1 MLKQR
6 VLQHHFPQAQVRTD
20 AFDVNFSQPSEQY
33 VHIPAGL
40 PCQPFATH
48 GERRAERDE
57 RSITVSDAPARIAAH
72 VGARKIV
79 FIDVEEHADFLT
91 TGSKV
96 LERMHREL
104 KQLEL
109 KIVVFPP
116 ELFSPHV
123 FGGPVYRRR
132 VALRGEPECV
142 VSRLGPPPPLRPIRQ
157 PSKTIADVWLPDA
170 KIRPEQYVPGV
181 LTLIPNVVD
190 PRLPVVV
197 ATLQCGG
204 DQPYFEGSV
213 VKLKG
218 DDCEYVI
225 RAFESEK
232 SVRLMRDVIGDVAY
246 FPNVPIDSIV
256 EHVLKTYEVLGSAGT
271 GRSFTKMSVP
281 PLRHAKQ
288 LWLRNERAYSPD
300 WREMLAL
307 LELEETILDPLPADP
322 AVTDDQLAEI
332 VGDMLSMRMAEAMA
346 DRSVTRAEQYETAT
360 RLDIA
365 VASGDL
371 TFEARVAKTFPAG
384 CLHLSLLG
392 VGCFRC
398 PFEQRRNDC
407 SRLSRSSPAS
417 LCVC

>member
-1 MLKQR
+1 ML
-6 VLQHHFPQAQVRTD
+6 
-20 AFDVNFSQPSEQY
+20 
-33 VHIPAGL
+33 
-40 PCQPFATH
+40 
-48 GERRAERDE
+48 
-57 RSITVSDAPARIAAH
+57 SILDY
-72 VGARKIV
+72 
-79 FIDVEEHADFLT
+79 
-91 TGSKV
+91 
-96 LERMHREL
+96 
-104 KQLEL
+104 Q
-109 KIVVFPP
+109 
-116 ELFSPHV
+116 
-123 FGGPVYRRR
+123 
-132 VALRGEPECV
+132 
-142 VSRLGPPPPLRPIRQ
+142 
-157 PSKTIADVWLPDA
+157 
-170 KIRPEQYVPGV
+170 
-181 LTLIPNVVD
+181 N
-190 PRLPVVV
+190 VV

-360 RLDIA
+360 RLDVA

-398 PFEQRRNDC
+398 PFKQRRNDC